1 MAERPDLIDP
11 RTFTDMMASL
21 AASVTVVTVDGD
33 DGPSGLTVSAFT
45 SVSADPPIVLICIDG
60 RASTLPLLIREKGFT
75 VNFLPRGTE
84 DVAMLFATRGADR
97 FGSVGWRRV
106 DVGGPVLDD
115 AYGHFICR
123 RVEAIELGDHWV
135 IFGEVVAAERDE
147 GHVEPLVYH
156 DRRFVELGSSEL

>member
-1 MAERPDLIDP
+1 MTERPEPIDP

-21 AASVTVVTVDGD
+21 AASVTVVTVDGE

-60 RASTLPLLIREKGFT
+60 RASTLPHLITQHGFT
-75 VNFLPRGTE
+75 VNFLPRGAE

-106 DVGGPVLDD
+106 DGGGPVLDA
-115 AYGHFICR
+115 AYGHFVCR

-135 IFGEVVAAERDE
+135 IFGEVVDSERDE
-147 GHVEPLVYH
+147 DYIEPLVYH
-156 DRRFVELGSSEL
+156 DRRFVEIREL